1 MIASRFLVCLI
12 AGALAVALATPAAAQ
27 RAVGGTIQKDQ
38 ENKGVDDS
46 TPPPSKK
53 DDKQFPLGNAYVAV
67 SLNGKPFTGAE
78 KPGFTLDKQ
87 FRVRGFGGCNAYT
100 AVAYPLKQQGIAVG
114 PITFT
119 KRSCAKELMD
129 AETAFL
135 TALRTA
141 QKWDLVSGRLV
152 FKGPNGEIVFDRSI

>member
-1 MIASRFLVCLI
+1 MIASRFLVCLTV
-12 AGALAVALATPAAAQ
+12 GALAVGMAAPGAAR
-27 RAVGGTIQKDQ
+27 RAVGGTIQKEQ
-38 ENKGVDDS
+38 ENKGGDDS
-46 TPPPSKK
+46 TPPPAKK

-119 KRSCAKELMD
+119 KRSCPKELMD
-129 AETAFL
+129 SETAFL
-135 TALRTA
+135 TALRTS
-141 QKWDLVSGRLV
+141 QKWDLVSGPLV
-152 FKGPNGEIVFDRSI
+152 SKA